1 LSTSGLKDFYKEI
14 SHDNA
19 PRSVTRYIFESQHP
33 HDGVFIYRPNE
44 QLVFRYYAYQDI
56 RNHGYTVLPDI
67 IFPSDELLVNL
78 SYNPTKSQV
87 EASIRNRERVWLITN
102 MEWWFTDNTENL
114 IEVSMI
120 RSVLSD
126 MGFVLQE
133 EKQFNQDG
141 LPAKSVELYVKNR

>member
-1 LSTSGLKDFYKEI
+1 
-14 SHDNA
+14 
-19 PRSVTRYIFESQHP
+19 
-33 HDGVFIYRPNE
+33 
-44 QLVFRYYAYQDI
+44 
-56 RNHGYTVLPDI
+56 
-67 IFPSDELLVNL
+67 
-78 SYNPTKSQV
+78 
-87 EASIRNRERVWLITN
+87 